1 MKQTKYIISIF
12 FICASF
18 ILAGCKN
25 SVSESPKVQDV
36 KGCTISGSINLNMD
50 AYPSESGTL
59 NNARMAT
66 AGTGNSFFINCPD
79 STLTA
84 VHSATGYTIQG
95 SIFELSSSNYTYK
108 VVLPSSGTWLLKLNA
123 KAGETTYYGEAN
135 IYVDYYIG
143 ADGAKLEIW
152 DPAPT
157 IVISPVF
164 KQGETGEIELK
175 VMSEYQN
182 SEWDGKAF
190 TVKMIWSSN
199 ENEPGVAPSSI
210 LEDPTKIEMTKTVD
224 SYYPGCKTPAFTYS
238 NVPAGAYIVTFQ
250 FFDYTGLLVYECEQW
265 IHVFGGMTTNTW
277 RGNSEITSLGIHYRE
292 QSSVTY
298 LTLTNDAV
306 DFYRQAHAT
315 VSYPQK
321 TVLYSKNTDK
331 SGYSVQLVNN
341 NDFENPSDSITIEQT
356 YAAQCLSDVFCYG
369 EGNAIYIAGTART
382 SIGQFNEIVY
392 KVESSVATPYF
403 KTIENVAIEGG
414 EATVTSLYYDNVSQ
428 TVYGLT
434 KGVSGSGYY
443 FPCFFEYNQ
452 YSNQG
457 VADYIDGNIMLHQ
470 SPKAFV
476 VKDDLLYI
484 PDYYNGKL
492 ELKCYYIDEYSAV
505 FNELFT
511 KSKTITTLGI
521 NHSIEI
527 TDMICIGDD
536 IYILVDDFYND
547 LYKFY
552 CRGTVIKYNIS
563 SQTCE
568 EILAMATDDLYENVD
583 SSIYF
588 LTSAESDRYNPL
600 YEDANHTKPYHMTFY
615 CPEYYSPENINSSYF
630 FGPQKILSYDDSYI
644 YIADSGYLYVLTD
657 YSQGMGFNDKTIS
670 YEPVN
675 RIVKLD
681 IENMDTT
688 ILVPNA
694 SSLFMYNQAIMLPG
708 FDDTNNDE
716 PNSYTS
722 SGAQYPANTDKY
734 PCILQN

>member
-1 MKQTKYIISIF
+1 MKQTKYIISVF
-12 FICASF
+12 LICAAF

-123 KAGETTYYGEAN
+123 KVGEANYYGEACV
-135 IYVDYYIG
+135 YVDYFIG
-143 ADGAKLEIW
+143 ADGAQLSLS
-152 DPAPT
+152 DSTPT

-164 KQGETGEIELK
+164 KQGETGTIELK

-182 SEWDGKAF
+182 SEWDGKKF

-199 ENEPGVAPSSI
+199 ENEPGVGPSSI
-210 LEDPTKIEMTKTVD
+210 LEDPTKREMTKTVE
-224 SYYPGCKTPAFTYS
+224 SYYPGCKTNDFTYD
-238 NVPAGAYIVTFQ
+238 NVPAGAYKVTFQ
-250 FFDYTGLLVYECEQW
+250 FLDYNDVTVYECEQW

-315 VSYPQK
+315 VTYPKK
-321 TVLYSKNTDK
+321 TVLYSKNTDDN
-331 SGYSVQLVNN
+331 GYSVQLVNN
-341 NDFENPSDSITIEQT
+341 NDFENPLDSITIEQT
-356 YAAQCLSDVFCYG
+356 YAAQYLSDVFCYG

-382 SIGQFNEIVY
+382 SSGQFNEIVY

-452 YSNQG
+452 YSTQG

-505 FNELFT
+505 LNELFT

-536 IYILVDDFYND
+536 IYILVDDYFNAPFY
-547 LYKFY
+547 LYS
-552 CRGTVIKYNIS
+552 RGGVIKYNLS
-563 SQTCE
+563 TQTYE
-568 EILAMATDDLYENVD
+568 EIGGFALDDVFPSAGVVGVNCSGTDGVVTPVYKDTQDFSNNKIFNLDIRIFN
-583 SSIYF
+583 
-588 LTSAESDRYNPL
+588 
-600 YEDANHTKPYHMTFY
+600 
-615 CPEYYSPENINSSYF
+615 YSPSDSTSEF
-630 FGPQKILSYDDSYI
+630 FGPKRILSYDSQYL
-644 YIADSGYLYVLTD
+644 YIADSGNN
-657 YSQGMGFNDKTIS
+657 YSLEGENDIIQFT
-670 YEPVN
+670 PVN
-675 RIVKLD
+675 RIVKFD
-681 IENMDTT
+681 IQNMSVTSIT
-688 ILVPNA
+688 NVPA
-694 SSLFMYNQAIMLPG
+694 TLTFVSPIEAIFLWDSDG
-708 FDDTNNDE
+708 YKDDDTEVFDE
-716 PNSYTS
+716 NSYPTT
-722 SGAQYPANTDKY
+722 YTVKY
-734 PCILQN
+734 PYIPKKN

>member
-164 KQGETGEIELK
+164 KQGEYGTIELN
-175 VMSEYQN
+175 VMSQYQN

-190 TVKMIWSSN
+190 TVKMIW
-199 ENEPGVAPSSI
+199 PDDRPSAI
-210 LEDPTKIEMTKTVD
+210 AVKEDTRNITN
-224 SYYPGCKTPAFTYS
+224 YYPGCKTTTAFTYS
-238 NVPAGAYIVTFQ
+238 NVPAGAYKVTFR
-250 FFDYTGLLVYECEQW
+250 FLDYNNAIVYECEQW

-277 RGNSEITSLGIHYRE
+277 YGNNLGMHYRE
-292 QSSVTY
+292 DGQGETF
-298 LTLTNDAV
+298 LTLTNEAV

-321 TVLYSKNTDK
+321 TVLYSKNTDDN
-331 SGYSVQLVNN
+331 GYSVQLVNN
-341 NDFENPSDSITIEQT
+341 NDFENTAGSISLEQT
-356 YAAQCLSDVFCYG
+356 YDDQYLKDVFCYG
-369 EGNAIYIAGTART
+369 DDGAVYIAGTATT
-382 SIGQFNEIVY
+382 SNGKYNEIVY

-403 KTIENVAIEGG
+403 STAQDDDTEGG
-414 EATVTSLYYDNVSQ
+414 ELTVTSLYYDNVSQ

-452 YSNQG
+452 YSTQG

-536 IYILVDDFYND
+536 IYILVDDYYND
-547 LYKFY
+547 LSNLY
-552 CRGTVIKYNIS
+552 CRGAVIKYDIS
-563 SQTCE
+563 SQSCE
-568 EILAMATDDLYENVD
+568 DVLGMTSDNLYENTD
-583 SSIYF
+583 STIYF
-588 LTSAESDRYNPL
+588 LTSAESDSYNPL
-600 YEDANHTKPYHMTFY
+600 YEDENHERPYYMQLY
-615 CPEYYSPENINSSYF
+615 CPKYYSPENTNSSSF
-630 FGPQKILSYDDSYI
+630 FGPQKILAYDDSYL
-644 YIADSGYLYVLTD
+644 YIADSGYTYILTN

-675 RIVKLD
+675 RIIKLD
-681 IENMDTT
+681 IENMNPEV
-688 ILVPNA
+688 LVSNV
-694 SSLFMYNQAIMLPG
+694 SSLFKYNEAIMLPG
-708 FDDTNNDE
+708 FDDNDNDE

-722 SGAQYPANTDKY
+722 SGMQFPAHTYKY